1 MNGFAMPKHRLCSSV
16 LLLTGCWLVLL
27 ASGDDINFA
36 RLVLPPTDSP
46 LEDVM
51 PFDDP
56 NFDFTQPGTPPP
68 PQLGEPSDGQ
78 NQSRTA
84 SLRPSTPTDGFRTRT
99 DRHIPLR
106 C

>member
-1 MNGFAMPKHRLCSSV
+1 MPKHNICSSV
-16 LLLTGCWLVLL
+16 LLMTACWLVLL

-36 RLVLPPTDSP
+36 RFVLPPTDSP

-56 NFDFTQPGTPPP
+56 NFDFTESSAAPT
-68 PQLGEPSDGQ
+68 PQLGEPSAGH
-78 NQSRTA
+78 NLSRTA
-84 SLRPSTPTDGFRTRT
+84 SLCPPTSVDGYRLRT